1 MTKATIF
8 GMNCREITI
17 FLASHYQ
24 SKKKRLSA
32 YGDNAI
38 SLLKRIPKP

>member
-8 GMNCREITI
+8 GMNCRDITI
-17 FLASHYQ
+17 FLASHQ
-24 SKKKRLSA
+24 PKKKRLSA

-38 SLLKRIPKP
+38 CTT